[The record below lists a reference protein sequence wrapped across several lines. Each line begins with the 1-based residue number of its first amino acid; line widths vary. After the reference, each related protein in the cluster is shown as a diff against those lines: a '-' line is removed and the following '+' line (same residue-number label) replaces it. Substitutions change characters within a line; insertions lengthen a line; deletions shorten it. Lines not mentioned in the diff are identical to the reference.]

1 VILLDTNVL
10 SELMKPVPDQTVL
23 RFVNGIPGIALFT
36 SAITQAEILYGI
48 ALLPEGKR
56 RDALLAAAR
65 TALDN
70 HFRGRVLPFDGG
82 AAEAFAAIA
91 AGRRE
96 SGRPIS
102 QADAQIAAIAK
113 SRGAALAT
121 RNVSDFDGC
130 GVRNVAVAAVR
141 PRRSVLSDSSR
152 NAAPVVASSLTSS
165 GRSASGLRSAVFSM
179 SIEARSPSCS
189 RSAAMTAT

>member
-1 VILLDTNVL
+1 MILLDTNVL
-10 SELMKPVPDQTVL
+10 SELMKAAPDQAVL
-23 RFVNGIPGIALFT
+23 AFVNGVPGMALFT

-48 ALLPEGKR
+48 ASLPEGKR

-65 TALDN
+65 TALDS
-70 HFRGRVLPFDGG
+70 HFRGRVLPFDGD

-91 AGRRE
+91 AGRRQA
-96 SGRPIS
+96 GRPLS

-130 GVRNVAVAAVR
+130 GVSVINPWNVAV
-141 PRRSVLSDSSR
+141 
-152 NAAPVVASSLTSS
+152 
-165 GRSASGLRSAVFSM
+165 
-179 SIEARSPSCS
+179 
-189 RSAAMTAT
+189 

>member
-10 SELMKPVPDQTVL
+10 SELMKVAPDQTVL
-23 RFVNGIPGIALFT
+23 AFVDGIPAMALFT

-48 ALLPEGKR
+48 ALLPDGKR
-56 RDALLAAAR
+56 RDGLLAAAR

-70 HFRGRVLPFDGG
+70 HFRGRVLPFDGI

-91 AGRRE
+91 VARRE

-113 SRGAALAT
+113 SRGATLAT
-121 RNVSDFDGC
+121 RNVADFDGC
-130 GVRNVAVAAVR
+130 GVSVVNPWNDAV
-141 PRRSVLSDSSR
+141 
-152 NAAPVVASSLTSS
+152 
-165 GRSASGLRSAVFSM
+165 
-179 SIEARSPSCS
+179 
-189 RSAAMTAT
+189 

>member
-10 SELMKPVPDQTVL
+10 SELMKAAPDQSVL
-23 RFVNGIPGIALFT
+23 AFINGVPGMALFT

-48 ALLPEGKR
+48 ALLPEGRR

-82 AAEAFAAIA
+82 AAEAFAVIA
-91 AGRRE
+91 AGRRQG
-96 SGRPIS
+96 GRPIS

-121 RNVSDFDGC
+121 RNVADFDGC
-130 GVRNVAVAAVR
+130 GVSVVNPWDVAV
-141 PRRSVLSDSSR
+141 
-152 NAAPVVASSLTSS
+152 
-165 GRSASGLRSAVFSM
+165 
-179 SIEARSPSCS
+179 
-189 RSAAMTAT
+189 